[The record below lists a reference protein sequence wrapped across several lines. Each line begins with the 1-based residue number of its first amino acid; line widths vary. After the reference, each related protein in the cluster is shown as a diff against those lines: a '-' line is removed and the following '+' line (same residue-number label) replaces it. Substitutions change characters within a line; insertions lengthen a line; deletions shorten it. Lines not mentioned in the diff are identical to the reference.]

1 MKEIIKE
8 LDGNVFKASSEG
20 YEIKQALGTDMGD
33 YNFVLTSFED
43 AVFVSYGE
51 FSEYCGVWLNGNKLE
66 EGKDYDAESGS
77 TRITIHGETFEN
89 TDYVN
94 QD

>member
-1 MKEIIKE
+1 
-8 LDGNVFKASSEG
+8 
-20 YEIKQALGTDMGD
+20 MGD

-51 FSEYCGVWLNGNKLE
+51 FSEYCGVWLNGNKLK